1 LAGHEKPGV
10 DGMDGV
16 REWEKRPLGTRTKNL
31 PADVIGSR
39 GEGWM
44 RGGTV
49 EEGRRKI
56 DSKRGGERE

>member
-1 LAGHEKPGV
+1 MAGHEKPGV
-10 DGMDGV
+10 DGMDRV

-39 GEGWM
+39 GQGWM

-49 EEGRRKI
+49 EEEK
-56 DSKRGGERE
+56 KN